1 MREYRDEAYIF
12 TLAKYSPGRIIA
24 CRTPAGERHVGR
36 SIFSCLKMDE
46 GETDFFKEASASFG
60 KTPIAAL
67 CRGDKRETVIFFR
80 DLIFGASICLAI
92 VTRIDAETVA
102 AVLGSGTFG
111 EMLISDGI
119 KSARCEEFSYEKHKE
134 CYLYLLNVISC
145 AEHIAALKLD
155 YEPAG
160 IDSIIRCAKG
170 AAELAK
176 VDVEVETSG
185 CGENEILDLADE
197 VFDGR
202 ICAAVLLTVAMAARY
217 HSKDKKYR
225 LEIASGV
232 RSLSLSLSFRASD
245 DGWRDAFDYLKH
257 VSEDSYGIPF
267 EYECHRGRVA
277 VTLVPF
283 YADVGFVGVKESD
296 YFTSLVF
303 LLGDN

>member
-1 MREYRDEAYIF
+1 MREYRDEVYIF

-24 CRTPAGERHVGR
+24 CRTPVGERHVGR

-46 GETDFFKEASASFG
+46 GETEFFKEVSSSFG

-80 DLIFGASICLAI
+80 DLIFGASLCLAV
-92 VTRIDAETVA
+92 VTRLDAEAVA
-102 AVLGSGTFG
+102 AVLESGTFG
-111 EMLISDGI
+111 DMLISHGI
-119 KSARCEEFSYEKHKE
+119 RSAKHDDFSYEKHKAV
-134 CYLYLLNVISC
+134 YLYLLNVISC

-160 IDSIIRCAKG
+160 IDSLIRCARS
-170 AAELAK
+170 AAELA
-176 VDVEVETSG
+176 DIEVEIETRG
-185 CGENEILDLADE
+185 CDENEISGLADE

-202 ICAAVLLTVAMAARY
+202 ICAAVLLTVAMTARY
-217 HSKDKKYR
+217 HSKDKKYH

-245 DGWRDAFDYLKH
+245 DGGREAFDYLKH
-257 VSEDSYGIPF
+257 ISEDSYGIPF
-267 EYECHRGRVA
+267 DYECYRGRVS

-283 YADVGFVGVKESD
+283 YADVGFAGVKESD

-303 LLGDN
+303 LVGDN